1 MEFATKPALGTA
13 AVGTRLAWVAADEVY
28 GRSGKLR
35 EACQKDKKGYV
46 LAVPGKPQVTV
57 FAPGFS

>member
-1 MEFATKPALGTA
+1 MITAAA
-13 AVGTRLAWVAADEVY
+13 AVGRRLAWVAADEVY